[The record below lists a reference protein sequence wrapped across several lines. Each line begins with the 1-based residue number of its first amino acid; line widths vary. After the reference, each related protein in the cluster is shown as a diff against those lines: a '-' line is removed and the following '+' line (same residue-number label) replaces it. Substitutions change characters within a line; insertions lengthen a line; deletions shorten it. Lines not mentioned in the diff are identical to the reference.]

1 LTTTIGR
8 SRVLFAKQWRQ
19 QRGTGLA
26 CGALLLAFALVIVV
40 SFRAFGDV
48 FEEQV
53 MGRMASGAMGEI
65 FFGGAPQK
73 MDFLST
79 YLSIAFTHPL
89 VLILLCVFAIA
100 VASRAL
106 AGEIER
112 GTVDVLLAL
121 PVTRLQFALASGAAC
136 AAGLALLL
144 LVHWAGLRLGLQWT
158 GVRPPGRTLSALGYA
173 SLNLAALAFCV
184 GGYSFLCSALASE
197 RGRAA
202 GLAAG
207 ITVTFYFFNV
217 LAQLW
222 ERAKF
227 MENLS
232 IFHYHRPLPL
242 LTSGAPAW
250 GDLAVL
256 CSLAALTFLAALWLF
271 ARRDIATL

>member
-1 LTTTIGR
+1 MSR

-19 QRGTGLA
+19 QLGTGLA

-40 SFRAFGDV
+40 SFRAFGDM

-53 MGRMASGAMGEI
+53 MGRMAAGGMGEI
-65 FFGGAPQK
+65 FFGGAPQG

-89 VLILLCVFAIA
+89 VLLLLCVFAIA

-121 PVTRLQFALASGAAC
+121 PVTRLQFAVASGAAF
-136 AAGLALLL
+136 ATGLALLL

-158 GVRPPGRTLSALGYA
+158 GVLPAGRSMPALGYA
-173 SLNLAALAFCV
+173 SQNLAALALCV

-207 ITVTFYFFNV
+207 ITVAFYFFNV

-222 ERAKF
+222 EKAKF
-227 MENLS
+227 MQYLS

-256 CSLAALTFLAALWLF
+256 CSLAALTFLAALWVF

>member
-1 LTTTIGR
+1 MSR
-8 SRVLFAKQWRQ
+8 SLVLFAKQWRQ

-26 CGALLLAFALVIVV
+26 CGTLLLAFALVIVV

-48 FEEQV
+48 IEEQV
-53 MGRMASGAMGEI
+53 MERMRLGGMGEI
-65 FFGGAPQK
+65 FFGGTPQG

-79 YLSIAFTHPL
+79 FLSIAFTHPL
-89 VLILLCVFAIA
+89 VLLLLCVFSIA

-112 GTVDVLLAL
+112 GTIDVLLAV
-121 PVTRLQFALASGAAC
+121 PVTRLQFALASGAAF
-136 AAGLALLL
+136 AVGLALLL

-158 GVRPPGRTLSALGYA
+158 GVRPPARTLPALGYA
-173 SLNLAALAFCV
+173 SMNLAALVLCV

-207 ITVTFYFFNV
+207 ITVAFYFFNV

-222 ERAKF
+222 EKAQF
-227 MENLS
+227 MRYLS

-256 CSLAALTFLAALWLF
+256 CGLAAITFLAALWVF